1 MHARFLLG
9 PAGSGKTFH
18 CLAEIRA
25 ELARSPEGPLLLL
38 IAPKQATAQL
48 ERQLLSAGS
57 LTGYTRLQILS
68 FDRLAQFL
76 LEEFSPAATDWLDD
90 EGRVMVLRALL
101 AEKKSQ
107 LRVFHATARL
117 PGFAT
122 RLSLLLRELQRS
134 QISPEHL
141 AHLAEKITAPATLR
155 DKLHDFALIL
165 RAYRDWLTTHHL
177 QDADGVLDAATALL
191 RSFTPPSTLHPQLP
205 IASLWLDGFAEMT
218 AQELDLLAAL
228 VPLCQTATLAFCL
241 DTEPPA
247 EPSWRSPWVVIGQ
260 TYLRCRQ
267 RIKEISSAQIETKV
281 LPEADSPTR
290 FTNNPVLA
298 HIAANW
304 SNPSS
309 ILHPPSSALR
319 LAACATPEA
328 EAILAAREILRFVR
342 DGNQNHRYRDCAVLV
357 RSLDGYADTLR
368 RVFDRYEIPYFLDRR
383 EPIAH
388 HPLAELTRSALRTVA
403 YGWRQADW
411 FGALK
416 TGLVHASEDEID
428 RLENTALEF
437 GWDGNL
443 WRQPLILPEKPDV
456 AETAEHLRQKI
467 IPPFAALAQATAA
480 PLTGLQLAAA
490 LRELW
495 RDLDVEKTLER
506 WSEVSVKSAI
516 HQTVLD
522 QLHAWLE
529 NIERA
534 FPATALPVRDW
545 LPILEAGLATL
556 TIGVIPPALD
566 QVLIGA
572 IDRSRNPE
580 LKLAC
585 VLGLNEGVFP
595 APPAEDPLLNE
606 LERDALITAGARLGP
621 TTRHRLG
628 HEWFYGYIACTRA
641 SHRLIL
647 TCAAADARSNKL
659 NRSAFFDHLAKLFPN
674 LKPQEWQ
681 PPAGFSDIVHAS
693 EIITPAIQLQV
704 GRVTPCAP
712 TDALLAL
719 PELAPVLT
727 RARELAAAVHD
738 QLTPA
743 TAAQLY
749 GRELPT
755 SISGLEDF
763 AACPFKFFVSRG
775 LRAQERKRFELDSRE
790 RGSFQHEVL
799 TLFHNELAAEKLL
812 WRDIAPADAR
822 ARIRRIGNQQLTSY
836 RHGLF
841 TADAARKFSGEIL
854 LGALETLIAVLVGW
868 ARDYQFD
875 PALVEIGFGLP
886 ERQPPATASERRL
899 QAAETSSIPP
909 LPPVPSTPIPAPW
922 PALRVEVGSG
932 RALLLRGRI
941 DRVDVWR
948 DAATGAALA
957 AVVDYKSSS
966 RKLDRLKL
974 HHGLQLQ
981 LPTYLAVLEQLPEAR
996 ATLAANTLKPAGV
1009 FYVNLR
1015 GGFSSA
1021 KSRAEALADP
1031 ATALRESFQH
1041 TGRYDEQALPHLDP
1055 SANGEQ
1061 FKTHRASHDRMDSA
1075 AFRDLLDRAMEN
1087 LRRFGGEIFSGQ
1099 IAPAPFRKGGE
1110 TACGFCDYASVCRF
1124 DAWTQPFRPLAEPP
1138 KAAAPEKLAAKPKR
1152 GVKQA

>member
-18 CLAEIRA
+18 CLAQIRA

-48 ERQLLSAGS
+48 ERQLLADNS

-76 LEEFSPAATDWLDD
+76 LEEFSPAAPDWLDD

-134 QISPEHL
+134 QISPERL
-141 AHLAEKITAPATLR
+141 AHLAEKTTVPPLLP
-155 DKLHDFALIL
+155 DKLRDFALL
-165 RAYRDWLTTHHL
+165 LGDYRDWLTTHKL

-191 RSFTPPSTLHPQLP
+191 RSFTPPSTLNSQLP

-241 DTEPPA
+241 DTEPPT
-247 EPSWRSPWVVIGQ
+247 EPSWRSPWAVIGQ
-260 TYLRCRQ
+260 TYLRCRE
-267 RIKEISSAQIETKV
+267 RIGKLPGTNISVET
-281 LPEADSPTR
+281 LTRNPQATR
-290 FTNNPVLA
+290 FQSAELVHLEKYWAQPQPFPSAIGDPLSAIHLA
-298 HIAANW
+298 T
-304 SNPSS
+304 
-309 ILHPPSSALR
+309 
-319 LAACATPEA
+319 CATPEA
-328 EAILAAREILRFVR
+328 EATLAAREILKFIREGSQPR
-342 DGNQNHRYRDCAVLV
+342 RYRDCAVLV
-357 RSLDGYADTLR
+357 RSLDGCADTLR
-368 RVFDRYEIPYFLDRR
+368 RVFYRYEIPCFLDRR

-403 YGWRQADW
+403 YGWRSADW

-416 TGLVHASEDEID
+416 TGLTPAREDEID
-428 RLENTALEF
+428 WLENAALEF
-437 GWDGNL
+437 GWDGNR
-443 WRQPLILPEKPDV
+443 WRQPLVLPEKPDV
-456 AETAEHLRQKI
+456 AEAAERLRQQL

-495 RDLDVEKTLER
+495 LDLDVEKTLEH

-516 HQTVLD
+516 RNPQSAIHSTVLD
-522 QLHAWLE
+522 QLHTWLE

-534 FPATALPVRDW
+534 FPVTALAVRDW

-572 IDRSRNPE
+572 IDRSRSPE
-580 LKLAC
+580 LQLTC
-585 VLGLNEGVFP
+585 VLGLNEGIFP

-606 LERDALITAGARLGP
+606 LERDALISADKNLRLGP

-647 TCAAADARSNKL
+647 TCAAADARGNKL
-659 NRSAFFDHLAKLFPN
+659 NRSTFFDHLEKLFPT
-674 LKPQEWQ
+674 LKPEAWQ
-681 PPAGFSDIVHAS
+681 PPTGFNETVHAS
-693 EIITPAIQLQV
+693 EIITPAIQLQSAT
-704 GRVTPCAP
+704 GAP
-712 TDALLAL
+712 VSKPASWSSSFSLSPDTLKRELQPATALLAL
-719 PELAPVLT
+719 PELAAVLT
-727 RARELAAAVHD
+727 RARELATAAHD

-743 TAAQLY
+743 IAAQLY

-799 TLFHNELAAEKLL
+799 TLFHNELDAAQLR
-812 WRDIAPADAR
+812 WRDITPADASTR
-822 ARIRRIGNQQLTSY
+822 VHRIGNSLLTHY

-875 PALVEIGFGLP
+875 PALVEIGFGLKD
-886 ERQPPATASERRL
+886 
-899 QAAETSSIPP
+899 
-909 LPPVPSTPIPAPW
+909 APW
-922 PALRVEVGSG
+922 PALRVDVADG

-941 DRVDVWR
+941 DRVDIWR
-948 DAATGAALA
+948 DEASGAALA
-957 AVVDYKSSS
+957 TVLDYKSSS
-966 RKLDRLKL
+966 RKPDRLKL

-981 LPTYLAVLEQLPEAR
+981 LPTYLAVLNQLPEAR
-996 ATLAANTLKPAGV
+996 ATLGTDTLKPAGV
-1009 FYVNLR
+1009 FYINLR
-1015 GGFSSA
+1015 GEFSST
-1021 KSRAEALADP
+1021 KSRAEALADS

-1041 TGRYDEQALPHLDP
+1041 TGRYDEQVLPHLDP
-1055 SANGEQ
+1055 RGNGEQ

-1075 AFRDLLDRAMEN
+1075 AFRDLLARAMEN

-1110 TACGFCDYASVCRF
+1110 TPCEFCDYASVCRF
-1124 DAWTQPFRPLAEPP
+1124 DAWTQPFRPLSEPP
-1138 KAAAPEKLAAKPKR
+1138 KAVAPERPAAKPAK
-1152 GVKQA
+1152 KKKP